1 MVRSGRWIGGLEAEY
16 HLVCLGLPRHRVR
29 WCQYQSFSD
38 WTAIPAGGHRGRLL
52 RESAMSP
59 CHATQIWPQPGVL
72 LYMSFWYR
80 KLELARRFSVFYA
93 ASLVSGAFGGLLGE
107 P

>member
-52 RESAMSP
+52 RESAYVALPRHSNL
-59 CHATQIWPQPGVL
+59 ATAWCLALHEL
-72 LYMSFWYR
+72 L
-80 KLELARRFSVFYA
+80 V
-93 ASLVSGAFGGLLGE
+93 